1 MKTVKYLTAITLII
15 MLSACG
21 QRYAGFEKSK
31 TGLYYQFHS
40 QNPSSVMPEKGGIV
54 DLCMSIRTENDSVI
68 MPEKSITTMMETP
81 KFEGDLFDALS
92 MMHCGDSATF
102 IINAEQYFNAYQ
114 YGYVPSFVNDKTML
128 WFTIKINNIFSY
140 EEYQQ
145 FSMQKAKDEERK
157 QISDYLVANH
167 IEETPTESGLIVIK
181 HNTTAGKP
189 AKNGSRCSVHYTG
202 KLLNGEVFDSS
213 VERGTPFDFTLGAGE
228 VIKGW
233 DEGIA
238 LLRKGEKATLIIPS
252 ELGYGVNGAGGG
264 SIPPYA
270 SLVFDVEL
278 VDVK

>member
-1 MKTVKYLTAITLII
+1 
-15 MLSACG
+15 
-21 QRYAGFEKSK
+21 
-31 TGLYYQFHS
+31 
-40 QNPSSVMPEKGGIV
+40 
-54 DLCMSIRTENDSVI
+54 
-68 MPEKSITTMMETP
+68 
-81 KFEGDLFDALS
+81 

-102 IINAEQYFNAYQ
+102 IINAKQYFNAYQ
-114 YGYVPSFVNDKTML
+114 YGYIPAFVNDKTML
-128 WFTIKINNIFSY
+128 WITLKINNIFTY

-145 FSMQKAKDEERK
+145 FSIQKAKEEERK

-167 IEETPTESGLIVIK
+167 IEEAPSESGLIVIK

-189 AKNGSRCSVHYTG
+189 AKEGARCMVHYTG
-202 KLLNGEVFDSS
+202 KLLNGEIFDSS
-213 VERGTPFDFTLGAGE
+213 VERGTPFEFTLGKGE

-252 ELGYGVNGAGGG
+252 ELGYGERGAGGG